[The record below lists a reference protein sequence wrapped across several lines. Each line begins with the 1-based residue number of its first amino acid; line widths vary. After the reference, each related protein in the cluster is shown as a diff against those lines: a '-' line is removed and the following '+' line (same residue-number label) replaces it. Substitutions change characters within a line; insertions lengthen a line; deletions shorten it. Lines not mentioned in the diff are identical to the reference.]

1 MNSGPSPLH
10 VLFDPPS
17 EVFATDAAGSFVF
30 PLLHNAQS
38 HLETALFDEVR
49 FVFSIWSPSSQSVI
63 DLDRTYVEL
72 RASLDPE
79 EEHWTKLAEIE
90 PVVPRLQ
97 LGRALRWLDR
107 AADPGFGERV
117 LDRGQR
123 VLSRARGCSFGPAL
137 TSLRERR

>member
-1 MNSGPSPLH
+1 MSEAKSPLH

-30 PLLHNAQS
+30 PLLHGSRSN
-38 HLETALFDEVR
+38 LETALFDEVR

-90 PVVPRLQ
+90 PVVPAYNSGERFDGWIVLPILASVSAFSIAGSGFQPRTRLQ
-97 LGRALRWLDR
+97 LRAS
-107 AADPGFGERV
+107 AYYV
-117 LDRGQR
+117 
-123 VLSRARGCSFGPAL
+123 S
-137 TSLRERR
+137 